1 MNLVCFSDLTFSCLF
16 RLSRPCTWSTTADWD
31 DVMDDEGKEGSRPLT
46 EANKDEYVQAK
57 VQRYLVA
64 SRIGPLQAMKR
75 GFEGTPIAAQ
85 LKLFSAPEL
94 AAIVCGEQAVEGES
108 ICRVASFRG
117 YPRTSVVPDA
127 VREILTTWSA
137 KGKLR

>member
-1 MNLVCFSDLTFSCLF
+1 ME
-16 RLSRPCTWSTTADWD
+16 
-31 DVMDDEGKEGSRPLT
+31 DEGKEESRPLT

-57 VQRYLVA
+57 VQLYLVA

-94 AAIVCGEQAVEGES
+94 AAVVCGEQAVKGES
-108 ICRVASFRG
+108 VCRVASFRG

-137 KGKLR
+137 KGKMR